1 MAIYDILNGVK
12 DIRESGVGICTFNGF
27 LEDYLSIIEAD
38 EGKEEVREVL
48 ETLFEED
55 HNLKVAVDLHLNIN
69 KEAIA
74 NQIIRY
80 KDSFKLPHGTI
91 CCPYVVYG
99 KFDDYQKAV
108 ILTLGDK
115 EEYVIAKA
123 LYYVMSEPENEYEG
137 TRNEIIAM
145 SVNKD
150 TIDRMMENVIAFFMQ
165 NQKAGIVQR
174 RLDSKVFE
182 NYDEM
187 YEMAKE
193 MGSWQQEHLQKLLE
207 ESKNREKTIN
217 EIIEKSNDVKI
228 DIDQDGTV
236 VIYHSDQEAIDTAVS
251 LIERIV
257 KKAEVGEIYDGT
269 IARVNDNYAFVTLF
283 EGTDGFLHIS
293 DWSYERT
300 SKMQDVCKVGDVIK
314 VKVTKVDDKGKV
326 NVSRKAL
333 LPKPVKK
340 EEKNEKNEK

>member
-12 DIRESGVGICTFNGF
+12 DIRESGEGICTFNGF

-48 ETLFEED
+48 EALFEED

-150 TIDRMMENVIAFFMQ
+150 TIERMMENVIAFFMQ

-193 MGSWQQEHLQKLLE
+193 MGAWQQEHLQKLLE

-257 KKAEVGEIYDGT
+257 KKFKYKVE
-269 IARVNDNYAFVTLF
+269 LF
-283 EGTDGFLHIS
+283 S
-293 DWSYERT
+293 
-300 SKMQDVCKVGDVIK
+300 Q
-314 VKVTKVDDKGKV
+314 
-326 NVSRKAL
+326 
-333 LPKPVKK
+333 
-340 EEKNEKNEK
+340 